1 MNEVKRYNC
10 QIPADSLFGANRY
23 QQVVLASDYDALAQR
38 CAELEHSL
46 AVKEEFYQ
54 DALHSHMS
62 LVSQRDTL
70 RAKVERLQS
79 EMEDLMFA
87 LADAEH
93 RAENAG
99 RNVSAFED
107 RMGDLQVENGKLRAE
122 VERLRKDKDRLDAIE
137 GNCWDVRYSSCQ
149 NGDSGDS
156 SIGLEIVG
164 HFMDAPCERVVGE
177 NYNENLRAAIDQAMT
192 ADAYPPARP
201 DYGEEDAIGAAM
213 EARQ

>member
-1 MNEVKRYNC
+1 MSGVKFEPLR
-10 QIPADSLFGANRY
+10 SLARN
-23 QQVVLASDYDALAQR
+23 AQR
-38 CAELEHSL
+38 RNMGMQCDPSWVLDVFDER
-46 AVKEEFYQ
+46 
-54 DALHSHMS
+54 DA
-62 LVSQRDTL
+62 
-70 RAKVERLQS
+70 
-79 EMEDLMFA
+79 
-87 LADAEH
+87 
-93 RAENAG
+93 
-99 RNVSAFED
+99 
-107 RMGDLQVENGKLRAE
+107 LRAE

>member
-1 MNEVKRYNC
+1 MNEVKRWYVSPRTIAIFQRADPNSE
-10 QIPADSLFGANRY
+10 IPPDFSGL
-23 QQVVLASDYDALAQR
+23 VLASDYDAMAQR
-38 CAELEHSL
+38 YDELFNAYTSVCADGAHTANER
-46 AVKEEFYQ
+46 
-54 DALHSHMS
+54 DA
-62 LVSQRDTL
+62 
-70 RAKVERLQS
+70 
-79 EMEDLMFA
+79 
-87 LADAEH
+87 
-93 RAENAG
+93 
-99 RNVSAFED
+99 
-107 RMGDLQVENGKLRAE
+107 LRAE
-122 VERLRKDKDRLDAIE
+122 VERLRQDKDRLDAIE